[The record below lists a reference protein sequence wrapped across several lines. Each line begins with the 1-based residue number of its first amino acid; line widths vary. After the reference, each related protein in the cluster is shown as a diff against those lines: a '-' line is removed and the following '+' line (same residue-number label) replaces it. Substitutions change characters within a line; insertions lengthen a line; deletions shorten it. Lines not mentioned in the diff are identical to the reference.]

1 MELKKAVLFP
11 VAVVAIVCS
20 GIVAAMLFRSA
31 EALKPRTVLL
41 KWEPP
46 APKAGVT
53 VASYQIYRSQGNG
66 EFGILALDVPV
77 PSYVDTKV
85 TNGNTYNYYV
95 VAVDTKGDVS
105 PPSNRATVTIP

>member
-1 MELKKAVLFP
+1 MGLKRAVLFP

-20 GIVAAMLFRSA
+20 GIVAAVLFRSA
-31 EALKPRTVLL
+31 EAPKPRTVVL
-41 KWEPP
+41 KWDPP

-66 EFGILALDVPV
+66 EFGILASDVPA
-77 PSYVDTKV
+77 PSYVDTRV
-85 TNGNTYNYYV
+85 TSGITYNYYV
-95 VAVDTKGDVS
+95 LAVDTNGNVS

>member
-1 MELKKAVLFP
+1 MGLKRAVLLP

-20 GIVAAMLFRSA
+20 GIVAAVLFRSA
-31 EALKPRTVLL
+31 EAPKPRTVLL
-41 KWEPP
+41 KWDPP
-46 APKAGVT
+46 APTAGVT
-53 VASYQIYRSQGNG
+53 VASYQLYRSQGNG

-95 VAVDTKGDVS
+95 VAVDTKRNVS
-105 PPSNRATVTIP
+105 PPSNRATVIIP